1 MQHTHR
7 VFSLITYFLQNIY
20 ELEAQLPFLYFTSK
34 SLEKALGISHFNL
47 LHFSNLL
54 RDNFLV
60 YKTQN
65 GLEGTP

>member
-34 SLEKALGISHFNL
+34 SVEKALGISHFNL

-54 RDNFLV
+54 
-60 YKTQN
+60 
-65 GLEGTP
+65 